1 MNGLKGKIAIVT
13 GGTMGIGLSAAQK
26 LSTEGCKVWICARHE
41 RENVSRD
48 LFFHTLDVTNPASCD
63 NLVRDVLQQDRRID
77 ILVANAGITADSMT
91 RKMTDEMFDSVIST
105 NLKGIFNI
113 VRLVGPCMEKSGG
126 GSIITVSSIVG
137 EYGNIGQCNY
147 AASKGGV
154 IAMTKS
160 WAKEFARKGVPVRV
174 NSVAPGYIL
183 TDMLKTVPQEL
194 LNRFASQTMIGR
206 LGNAEE
212 VANAIAFLAS
222 EEASYITGTV
232 LDVNGGMR
240 L

>member
-1 MNGLKGKIAIVT
+1 MNGLKGKVAVVT
-13 GGTMGIGLSAAQK
+13 GGTTGIGLAAARK
-26 LSTEGCKVWICARHE
+26 LSAEGCRVWICARHE
-41 RENVSRD
+41 REIADRD
-48 LFFHTLDVTNPASCD
+48 LVFHALDVTDPTSCD
-63 NLVRDVLQQDRRID
+63 ILVRDVSLQDGRID

-91 RKMTDEMFDSVIST
+91 RKMTDEMFDRVIST

-113 VRLVGPCMEKSGG
+113 VRLVGPCMEKNGG

-194 LNRFASQTMIGR
+194 LDRFASQTMLGR

-212 VANAIAFLAS
+212 VASAIAFLAS
-222 EEASYITGTV
+222 DEASYVTGAV
-232 LDVNGGMR
+232 LDINGGMR

>member
-1 MNGLKGKIAIVT
+1 MNGLNGKVAIVT
-13 GGTMGIGLSAAQK
+13 GGTTGIGLAAAQR
-26 LSTEGCKVWICARHE
+26 LSVEGCKVWICARHE
-41 RENVSRD
+41 RENTD
-48 LFFHTLDVTNPASCD
+48 ENLDFHVLDVTDPGSC
-63 NLVRDVLQQDRRID
+63 NTLVQDVLRQDRKID

-91 RKMTDEMFDSVIST
+91 KKMTDEMFDNVIST
-105 NLKGIFNI
+105 NLKGIFNM
-113 VRLVGPCMEKSGG
+113 VRLVGPRMEENGS

-154 IAMTKS
+154 LAMTKS
-160 WAKEFARKGVPVRV
+160 WAKEFARKGIPVRV

-194 LNRFASQTMIGR
+194 LDRFASQTMLRR
-206 LGNAEE
+206 LGFAEE
-212 VANAIAFLAS
+212 VASVIAFLAS
-222 EEASYITGTV
+222 DEASYITGAV